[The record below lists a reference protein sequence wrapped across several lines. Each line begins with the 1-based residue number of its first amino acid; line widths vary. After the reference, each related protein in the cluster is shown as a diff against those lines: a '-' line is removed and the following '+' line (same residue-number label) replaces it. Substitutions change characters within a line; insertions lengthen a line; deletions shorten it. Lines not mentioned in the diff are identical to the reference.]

1 MASLQETD
9 INDDGFFTVPI
20 GTTAQR
26 PSTPLP
32 GMLRWNT
39 SLGYLEHYNSDE
51 ADWFEIGS
59 GGALYE
65 FTEATFTPGNTF
77 GATGPSLAEARNGLS
92 GPEASQWKNNTEF
105 FNTSAGIQQWT
116 VPVNGIY
123 RIEALGARG
132 GNNSSG
138 HLGGLGARMSADFTL
153 VEGQIL
159 QILVG
164 QRGNDAGYACS
175 GNSGGGGTFVVE
187 QVSGTLT
194 NSNILIVAGGGGGG
208 GLGAITQNRKNGTT
222 GNNGLTGDGS
232 AESGAGGTSGNGGG
246 AGTGCVVSSG
256 GGAGVFGNGLTG
268 NGGGA
273 GGQSFVNGG
282 AGGVNGSNSSGTS
295 TGGGFGGAGG
305 GERGGGGGGGYSGG
319 GGGGLVTCACANLA
333 SGGGG
338 GSFNNGANQSNSSGI
353 NATDGQVTI
362 TLL

>member
-1 MASLQETD
+1 MKLRNGGIIGPENIASQVSASGMWTLANASEYIKEGLWPKAKASLYD
-9 INDDGFFTVPI
+9 FT
-20 GTTAQR
+20 
-26 PSTPLP
+26 S
-32 GMLRWNT
+32 
-39 SLGYLEHYNSDE
+39 
-51 ADWFEIGS
+51 F
-59 GGALYE
+59 
-65 FTEATFTPGNTF
+65 TFTNGTQT
-77 GATGPSLAEARNGLS
+77 GRLGPSLQNLLS
-92 GPEASQWKNNTEF
+92 SYDTNTNTWLNNTEF
-105 FNTSAGIQQWT
+105 FNTNSGVQLWT

-132 GNNSSG
+132 GNNSSASFG
-138 HLGGLGARMSADFTL
+138 GGLGARMSADFTL

-268 NGGGA
+268 DGGGA

-282 AGGVNGSNSSGTS
+282 AGGVNGTNSSGTS

-338 GSFNNGANQSNSSGI
+338 GSFTSGVI
-353 NATDGQVTI
+353 HAIAAGIQNDHGQVTI
-362 TLL
+362 TFLG